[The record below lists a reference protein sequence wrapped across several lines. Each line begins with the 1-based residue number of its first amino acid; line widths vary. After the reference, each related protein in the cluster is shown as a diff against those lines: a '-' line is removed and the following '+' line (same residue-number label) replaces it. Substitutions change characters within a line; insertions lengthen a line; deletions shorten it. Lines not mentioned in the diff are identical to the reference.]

1 MVFSVA
7 NFVIKNS
14 KLLKILEP
22 TTFGHFGFLDLA
34 STSNIWIGTSIES
47 VQNLRELSTNVILN
61 FTILHET
68 YTLWMTIFLDFR
80 DNEWKPSKFSHNFTW
95 NR

>member
-7 NFVIKNS
+7 NFIRKNS
-14 KLLKILEP
+14 KLLTVLDP

-68 YTLWMTIFLDFR
+68 YYLRMTIFLHFR
-80 DNEWKPSKFSHNFTW
+80 AFEWKNKQIFTYI
-95 NR
+95 NT